1 EVVERTYV
9 SLARNNKKEKTMGL
23 IIGLTGSI
31 ASGKSTVSLMFDDFD
46 IPVIDA
52 DKLAREVV
60 DPGEKAYEAII
71 HKFGPGILREDK
83 TLDRKKLGAIVFAD
97 EQKRMQLNEIVHPA
111 IREKMLKHRDAY
123 IKSDEKCVVL
133 DIPLLFEN
141 KLTNYVDKT
150 LVVYVDENVQLERLM
165 EREGFSKQE
174 AKQRIQAQIPNKE
187 KAKLADAIIDNNGT
201 KHHSYEQLENLLR
214 TWGVI

>member
-1 EVVERTYV
+1 
-9 SLARNNKKEKTMGL
+9 MGL

-201 KHHSYEQLENLLR
+201 KHHSYEQLEKLLR